1 MIVLKPSTFRK
12 IYKFPSITGG
22 RGTRVDQQPGGGT
35 MAGGDGGEDAGGA
48 NAGGQVN
55 PPKDP
60 FEPPDPFAPSVGSV
74 SGFTVYGA
82 GYGGD
87 SLL

>member
-1 MIVLKPSTFRK
+1 MIVLKPATFRK
-12 IYKFPSITGG
+12 ITNFPSITGG

-35 MAGGDGGEDAGGA
+35 LAGGNGGETAAGA
-48 NAGGQVN
+48 NAGGAVT

-60 FEPPDPFAPSVGSV
+60 MAPIDPFAPSVGSV
-74 SGFTVYGA
+74 SGFTVFGA